1 MSEPIIDFK
10 GYKIQQ
16 LEMSR
21 DQDKA
26 KSMSKD
32 ITINSKS
39 ALSSDKKKAKVI
51 LNIQV
56 RRESLVIDLVLE
68 GYFEISD
75 ELESNRIGNALA
87 VNGVA
92 ILFPYARSVISM
104 ISTLDSSEVIILP
117 TINTLGENEQ

>member
-1 MSEPIIDFK
+1 MSEPIIGFK

>member
-21 DQDKA
+21 DQKKA
-26 KSMSKD
+26 QNMDKD
-32 ITINSKS
+32 IVISSKS
-39 ALSSDKKKAKVI
+39 ALSADKQKAKVI

-56 RRESLVIDLVLE
+56 RKEILVISLVLE
-68 GYFEISD
+68 GYFEISN
-75 ELESNRIGNALA
+75 ELENSKIATALA

-104 ISTLDSSEVIILP
+104 MSTLDSSEVIVLP
-117 TINTLGENEQ
+117 TINTLGKSE

>member
-16 LEMSR
+16 LEMNR

-117 TINTLGENEQ
+117 TINTLVENEQ